1 VPKDNCFVVTD
12 MLLRQYNERDLSAVD
27 EYIAEDHI
35 DHNPMH
41 DQLQGRAGVK
51 KLIADVLAS
60 ADVTAEIHNSFGEGD
75 LVFTRYT
82 TTIRP
87 RGDFLGFPAD
97 GKTVSV
103 HVLEMDRVR
112 DGQIV
117 ESWGESNFATQ
128 MQALTAEITT

>member
-1 VPKDNCFVVTD
+1 MPKDNCFVVTD
-12 MLLRQYNERDLSAVD
+12 MLLRQYNNRDLTAVD

-41 DQLQGRAGVK
+41 DQLPGRAGVK
-51 KLIADVLAS
+51 KLIADVIAS
-60 ADVTAEIHNSFGEGD
+60 ADVTAEIHDSFGAGD

-87 RGDFLGFPAD
+87 RGDFHGLPTD
-97 GKTVSV
+97 GTPVSV
-103 HVLEMDRVR
+103 HILELDRVR

-117 ESWGESNFATQ
+117 ESWGESNFLAQ
-128 MQALTAEITT
+128 MLALTAEATT